1 MQKIDINKLLTDIY
15 GSIESD
21 LRLTKIT
28 INNIIQHIQDL
39 DQLDSKTAN
48 KLASLLQPLISR
60 EKALY
65 DYLNTKR
72 KLLIELVEKLQTVNV
87 DDNTI
92 KAFIDKFE
100 VLDIYS
106 KSSEQ
111 KIDIKE
117 FMKERVPEIFNMTD
131 EESLTD

>member
-72 KLLIELVEKLQTVNV
+72 KLLIELVEKLQTVNA

-92 KAFIDKFE
+92 KEFIDKFE

-106 KSSEQ
+106 KSAEQ

>member
-72 KLLIELVEKLQTVNV
+72 KLLI
-87 DDNTI
+87 
-92 KAFIDKFE
+92 
-100 VLDIYS
+100 
-106 KSSEQ
+106 
-111 KIDIKE
+111 
-117 FMKERVPEIFNMTD
+117 
-131 EESLTD
+131 

>member
-28 INNIIQHIQDL
+28 INNIIQHMQNL
-39 DQLDSKTAN
+39 DQLDYKTAN

-72 KLLIELVEKLQTVNV
+72 KLLIELVEKLQNSKA

-92 KAFIDKFE
+92 KEFIDKFE

-106 KSSEQ
+106 NNVAQ
-111 KIDIKE
+111 QIDIKE
-117 FMKERVPEIFNMTD
+117 FMKERVPDIFNVES
-131 EESLTD
+131 EESFTD

>member
-21 LRLTKIT
+21 LRLTKLT

-39 DQLDSKTAN
+39 EQLDSKTAN
-48 KLASLLQPLISR
+48 KLANLLQPLISR

-72 KLLIELVEKLQTVNV
+72 KLLIEFLEKLQSINAE
-87 DDNTI
+87 DNTI
-92 KAFIDKFE
+92 KEFIDKFE
-100 VLDIYS
+100 VLDIYT
-106 KSSEQ
+106 KNNEQ
-111 KIDIKE
+111 IDIKE
-117 FMKERVPEIFNMTD
+117 FMKERVPDIFNMEND
-131 EESLTD
+131 EGLTD

>member
-21 LRLTKIT
+21 LRLTKLT

-39 DQLDSKTAN
+39 EQLDSKTAN
-48 KLASLLQPLISR
+48 KLANLLQPLISR

-72 KLLIELVEKLQTVNV
+72 KLLIEFLEKLQSINAE
-87 DDNTI
+87 DNTI
-92 KAFIDKFE
+92 KEFIDKFE
-100 VLDIYS
+100 VLDIYT
-106 KSSEQ
+106 KNNGQ
-111 KIDIKE
+111 IDIKE
-117 FMKERVPEIFNMTD
+117 FMKERVPDIFNMEND
-131 EESLTD
+131 EGLTD

>member
-21 LRLTKIT
+21 LRLTKLT
-28 INNIIQHIQDL
+28 INNIIQYIQDL
-39 DQLDSKTAN
+39 EQLDSKTAN

-72 KLLIELVEKLQTVNV
+72 KLLIEFVEKLENANV
-87 DDNTI
+87 DENAI
-92 KAFIDKFE
+92 KEYINKFE

-106 KSSEQ
+106 KNNEQ
-111 KIDIKE
+111 IDIKE
-117 FMKERVPEIFNMTD
+117 FMKDRVPDIFNMENED
-131 EESLTD
+131 SLTD